1 MAFSD
6 PRTMRTP
13 LFTAFMTLSLL
24 AGQAHSAEVQVL
36 TAGAFKQVVLAV
48 APAFQQRTGDTL
60 VIDNDTAGALEQ
72 RILRGTPFDVS
83 ILPPRVVDSLTEKG
97 KLTPASKRNLART
110 GVGIVV
116 GKNTARPDIRTID
129 ALRRSLLA
137 APSIAYIDPASGGS
151 SGVFV
156 AQLLQR
162 LGIADQVKAKT
173 RLIQGGLVAQHVVD
187 GEAELGIHQISEI
200 LAVKDAVLV
209 GPLPEAIQ
217 SYTVYAGAISA
228 STSHAE
234 AAQALIDLLASADG
248 ASAIRESGL
257 EPAR

>member
-1 MAFSD
+1 M
-6 PRTMRTP
+6 
-13 LFTAFMTLSLL
+13 
-24 AGQAHSAEVQVL
+24 
-36 TAGAFKQVVLAV
+36 
-48 APAFQQRTGDTL
+48 
-60 VIDNDTAGALEQ
+60 
-72 RILRGTPFDVS
+72 
-83 ILPPRVVDSLTEKG
+83 
-97 KLTPASKRNLART
+97 
-110 GVGIVV
+110 VV
-116 GKNTARPDIRTID
+116 GKNTARPDIRTVD

-173 RLIQGGLVAQHVVD
+173 RLIQGGFVAQHVVD

-248 ASAIRESGL
+248 ASAVRSSGL